1 MKKFTIL
8 GKSNLNWV
16 EIDKDRAWECH
27 ENLSFHAYKD
37 RVYTT
42 HRKEITPAA
51 ARSLVQEYEEHQDWI
66 KAEAEVRA
74 AKEQEW
80 LEWVASLPKTVC
92 GATITPRGEVE
103 DPFGNFLFTLPK
115 SKVADIQKYIQAM
128 LGEMHEC
135 D

>member
-8 GKSNLNWV
+8 GKYDLNWV
-16 EIDKDRAWECH
+16 EIGEGEAWECH
-27 ENLSFHAYKD
+27 ENVSSHAYKA
-37 RVYTT
+37 REYET

-51 ARSLVQEYEEHQDWI
+51 ARSLIQEYEEHQDWI
-66 KAEAEVRA
+66 KAKAEVRA

-80 LEWVASLPKTVC
+80 LEWVASLPKIVC

-115 SKVADIQKYIQAM
+115 NKVADIQEFVQAV
-128 LGEMHEC
+128 LDEMHKC